1 MNKYNIITLIALL
14 VMVIAVP
21 IYALREPER
30 LETSQEELRQEFVAD
45 ASIMYVENCA
55 VCHGA
60 AGEGIGSMPALNSD
74 VLREADYDFI
84 YKTIERG
91 RYDTVMTGWHV
102 EEGGLYNEYQIDE
115 LVALIRYADWG
126 AVGDLA
132 VAEGKVPP
140 VMPVPVI
147 DEAMLADITAL
158 APEGSE
164 WAAGIQLYANNCTV
178 CHGVNGEGS
187 TLAVPLNDPI
197 VRATDAAELT
207 RIITEG
213 VPGTMMTGWSSVLS
227 PDETGQIVSFL
238 QNWDIIGQ
246 EELVLIA
253 PEPVQID
260 MSDPE
265 QVVAIGEQI
274 FNTTCTSCH
283 GVDGSGGTG
292 PALNSQQFLTS
303 KTNDDIINTV
313 INGGHRPNTT
323 MPAFGDRF
331 SNDEILALTEFIRA
345 WEPTAPTVEN
355 PRGTE
360 QGQGGPPWASEDAN
374 STNTQGNGNGNGGN
388 GNGGGGNGQGG
399 PAWRTDENSVPPGQ
413 SGTTGQGETAVSPT
427 QGDTL
432 FFDGTVVI
440 ANENN
445 LIFSDSVTGEM
456 HEAMLGPPF
465 FWTESGIAL
474 NPGDSISLEGFESTE
489 HMEINWLTNH
499 TTGEMI
505 ELRTADGMPVW
516 TQ

>member
-1 MNKYNIITLIALL
+1 MNKYSIITLIALL
-14 VMVIAVP
+14 VMVIALP

-45 ASIMYVENCA
+45 ASVMYVENCA

-60 AGEGIGSMPALNSD
+60 TGEGIGSMPALNSD
-74 VLREADYDFI
+74 VLREADYDFL

-102 EEGGLYNEYQIDE
+102 EEGGIFNEYQIDE
-115 LVALIRYADWG
+115 FVALIRYGDWG

-140 VMPVPVI
+140 TLPVPTV

-187 TLAVPLNDPI
+187 ELAVPLNDET

-213 VPGTMMTGWSSVLS
+213 VPGTMMTGWNSVLS
-227 PDETGQIVSFL
+227 PDEMAQIVSFL
-238 QNWDIIGQ
+238 QNWDVIGQ

-260 MSDPE
+260 MSNPE
-265 QVVAIGEQI
+265 EVVAIGEQI

-283 GVDGSGGTG
+283 GVEGSGGTG

-303 KTNDDIINTV
+303 KTDQQIIDTI
-313 INGGHRPNTT
+313 INGGHRPSSI

-331 SNDEILALTEFIRA
+331 TSDEITALTDFIRA
-345 WEPTAPTVEN
+345 WEPTAPVVEN

-360 QGQGGPPWASEDAN
+360 QGQGGPPWASEDPN
-374 STNTQGNGNGNGGN
+374 STDTR
-388 GNGGGGNGQGG
+388 GGGKGG
-399 PAWRTDENSVPPGQ
+399 PPWRTDENSTPPGQ
-413 SGTTGQGETAVSPT
+413 SGDTGNTDTPADGMT

-440 ANENN
+440 ANSNN
-445 LIFSDSVTGEM
+445 LIFSDSATGEM

-465 FWTESGIAL
+465 FWDESGIAL
-474 NPGDSISLEGFESTE
+474 NPGDSISLEGFESTD

-505 ELRTADGMPVW
+505 EIDRGER
-516 TQ
+516 

>member
-1 MNKYNIITLIALL
+1 MNKYSIITLIALL
-14 VMVIAVP
+14 VLVIALP

-45 ASIMYVENCA
+45 ASVMYVENCA

-60 AGEGIGSMPALNSD
+60 TGEGIGSMPALNSD
-74 VLREADYDFI
+74 ALREADYDFL

-102 EEGGLYNEYQIDE
+102 EEGGIFNEYQIDE
-115 LVALIRYADWG
+115 FVALIRYGDWG

-132 VAEGKVPP
+132 VAEGKVPAT
-140 VMPVPVI
+140 MPIPAVE
-147 DEAMLADITAL
+147 EAMLADIIAL

-187 TLAVPLNDPI
+187 ELAVPLNDAA

-227 PDETGQIVSFL
+227 PDETAQIVAFL

-246 EELVLIA
+246 EELVLVA

-265 QVVAIGEQI
+265 QVMAIGEQI

-283 GVDGSGGTG
+283 GVEGSGGTG
-292 PALNSQQFLTS
+292 PAINSQQFLTN
-303 KTNDDIINTV
+303 KTDEQIIDTV
-313 INGGHRPNTT
+313 INGGHRPGSI

-331 SNDEILALTEFIRA
+331 TSDEIIALTSFIRA
-345 WEPTAPTVEN
+345 WEPTAPVVEN

-360 QGQGGPPWASEDAN
+360 QGQGGPPWASEDPN
-374 STNTQGNGNGNGGN
+374 SSGSRGG
-388 GNGGGGNGQGG
+388 GKNGGGGGG
-399 PAWRTDENSVPPGQ
+399 PAWRTDENSTPPGQ
-413 SGTTGQGETAVSPT
+413 SDGGHTDMGADGMT

-440 ANENN
+440 ANENK
-445 LIFSDSVTGEM
+445 LIFSDSATGAM

-465 FWTESGIAL
+465 FWDESGIAL
-474 NPGDSISLEGFESTE
+474 NPGDSISLEGFESPD

-505 ELRTADGMPVW
+505 EIDRGER
-516 TQ
+516 